1 MAADR
6 TLRVAQRQPLAFHA
20 ACPHGLEEALATEL
34 RALGASVVPARGGV
48 GFEGDLALAYRAN
61 LRSRIA
67 SRILLRLARAPCRDE
82 DELYRI
88 ANAIDWTAWFGPG
101 QTLRVDVT
109 GSRSP
114 LRSLNFATLRIKD
127 AVVDLVRERTGDR
140 PSIDTRR
147 PDVRVFAHL
156 DEREASVYL
165 DLSGEPLFKRGWR
178 QRDDKGEAPL
188 KENLAAGLLALAG
201 WQPGLPLLDPFC
213 GSGTILVEAAQIAR
227 GIAPGLSRRFGFERL
242 LRFDEALWAD
252 LRAQAQREMQ
262 AARETRPSISGSDID
277 PAAIEQARINA
288 RRAGLG
294 DDAIALRVADCR
306 TLEPPGDTPGMIVCN
321 PPYGERIDVAD
332 GDYDATMLALGRAL
346 KTGFGGWEAWV
357 LSGDR
362 TLPRR
367 LRIREKRKFPLY
379 NGPIDCRLF
388 GFALFEP
395 GARVK

>member
-6 TLRVAQRQPLAFHA
+6 TLRLRPRPLLSFHA

-34 RALGASVVPARGGV
+34 RALGADPTPARGGV
-48 GFEGDLALAYRAN
+48 AFEGDLGTAYQAN

-67 SRILLRLARAPCRDE
+67 SRILMRLAHAPYRSE

-88 ANAIDWTAWFGPG
+88 AGSIDWSAWFDARN
-101 QTLRVDVT
+101 TLRVDVT

-127 AVVDLVRERTGDR
+127 AIVDFFRERAGER

-156 DEREASVYL
+156 DEREAHLYL

-188 KENLAAGLLALAG
+188 KENLAAGMLALAG
-201 WQPGLPLLDPFC
+201 WQASQPLLDPFC
-213 GSGTILVEAAQIAR
+213 GSGTILIEAAQIAR

-242 LRFDEALWAD
+242 AGFDETLWTD
-252 LRAQAQREMQ
+252 LRGQAQAQMQ
-262 AARETRPSISGSDID
+262 AARSTPLAIFGSDID
-277 PAAIEQARINA
+277 PRAIRQAEMNA
-288 RRAGLG
+288 SRAGL
-294 DDAIALRVADCR
+294 DDGAIGLRQADCR
-306 TLEPPGDTPGMIVCN
+306 ALEPPCPTPGMIVCN
-321 PPYGERIDVAD
+321 PPYGERIDVSG
-332 GDYDATMLALGRAL
+332 GDYEATMLAFGQSL
-346 KTGFGGWEAWV
+346 KARFGGWEAWV

-367 LRIREKRKFPLY
+367 LRIREKRKHPLY

-388 GFALFEP
+388 GFELFEP
-395 GARVK
+395 AVPG

>member
-6 TLRVAQRQPLAFHA
+6 TLRLSPRPLLAFHA
-20 ACPHGLEEALATEL
+20 ACPHGLEESLALEL
-34 RALGASVVPARGGV
+34 RALGATATPARGGV
-48 GFEGDLALAYRAN
+48 SFEGDLGLAYRAN

-67 SRILLRLARAPCRDE
+67 SRILLRLSRAPYRNE

-88 ANAIDWTAWFGPG
+88 AGSIDWSAWFDAR

-127 AVVDLVRERTGDR
+127 AIVDFFRERAGER

-156 DEREASVYL
+156 DEREASLYL

-178 QRDDKGEAPL
+178 QREDKGEAPL

-201 WQPGLPLLDPFC
+201 WQATQPLLDPFC
-213 GSGTILVEAAQIAR
+213 GSGTILIEAAQIAR

-242 LRFDEALWAD
+242 STFDEALWAD
-252 LRAQAQREMQ
+252 LRGQAQVEMQ
-262 AARETRPSISGSDID
+262 AARTAPLAIHGSDID
-277 PAAIEQARINA
+277 AEAIGQARMNA

-294 DDAIALRVADCR
+294 EDAIALREADCR
-306 TLEPPGDTPGMIVCN
+306 TLEPPVATPGMIVCN
-321 PPYGERIDVAD
+321 PPYGERIDVAG
-332 GDYDATMLALGRAL
+332 GDYEATMLAFGQAL
-346 KTGFGGWEAWV
+346 KTRFGGWEAWV

-367 LRIREKRKFPLY
+367 LRIREKRKHPLY

-388 GFALFEP
+388 GFELFEP
-395 GARVK
+395 TPRG

>member
-1 MAADR
+1 MASER
-6 TLRVAQRQPLAFHA
+6 TLRLARRQPLAFHA
-20 ACPHGLEEALATEL
+20 ACPHGLEEALAKEL
-34 RALGASVVPARGGV
+34 EALGAATKPARGGV
-48 GFEGDLALAYRAN
+48 AFEGDLALAYRAN

-67 SRILLRLARAPCRDE
+67 SRILLRLERAPYRNE

-88 ANAIDWTAWFGPG
+88 ANAIDWTVWFGPA

-127 AVVDLVRERTGDR
+127 AIVDLVRERTGDR

-147 PDVRVFAHL
+147 PDARVFAHL

-201 WQPGLPLLDPFC
+201 WQPTQPLFDPFC
-213 GSGTILVEAAQIAR
+213 GSGTILIEAAQIAR

-242 LRFDEALWAD
+242 LRFDEALWTD
-252 LRAQAQREMQ
+252 LRAQAQGEMQ
-262 AARETRPSISGSDID
+262 AGRNAPLAIFGSDID
-277 PAAIEQARINA
+277 PRAIAQARANA

-294 DDAIALRVADCR
+294 DDGIGFTVADCR
-306 TLEPPGDTPGMIVCN
+306 QLAAPATTPGMIVCN

-332 GDYDATMLALGRAL
+332 GDYEETMLAFGQGL
-346 KTGFGGWEAWV
+346 KKGFAGWEAWV

-362 TLPRR
+362 KLPRH

-388 GFALFEP
+388 GFELFEP
-395 GARVK
+395 TPRG

>member
-1 MAADR
+1 LAVER
-6 TLRVAQRQPLAFHA
+6 PLRDPRRPPLAFHA
-20 ACPHGLEEALATEL
+20 ACPHGLEESLAREL
-34 RALGASVVPARGGV
+34 EALGASCVPARGGV
-48 GFEGDLALAYRAN
+48 AFEGDLALAYRAN

-67 SRILLRLARAPCRDE
+67 SRILLRLAREPYRNE
-82 DELYRI
+82 DDLYRI
-88 ANAIDWTAWFGPG
+88 AKAIDWTAWFGPG

-127 AVVDLVRERTGDR
+127 AIVDMIRERTGDR

-147 PDVRVFAHL
+147 PDARVFAHL

-201 WQPGLPLLDPFC
+201 WQPQQPLFDPFC
-213 GSGTILVEAAQIAR
+213 GSGTILIEAAQIAR

-252 LRAQAQREMQ
+252 LRAQAQGEMQ
-262 AARETRPSISGSDID
+262 AGREARPAIFGADID
-277 PAAIEQARINA
+277 PAAIAQARANA
-288 RRAGLG
+288 QRAGLG
-294 DDAIALRVADCR
+294 DDAIGFAVADCR
-306 TLEPPGDTPGMIVCN
+306 QLEPPTDTPGTIVCN
-321 PPYGERIDVAD
+321 PPYGERIDVAG
-332 GDYDATMLALGRAL
+332 GDYDATMLALGQRL
-346 KTGFGGWEAWV
+346 KAGFGGWEAWV

-362 TLPRR
+362 QLPRR

-388 GFALFEP
+388 GFELFAP
-395 GARVK
+395 TPLG

>member
-1 MAADR
+1 MATDN
-6 TLRVAQRQPLAFHA
+6 TLRAVQRQPLVFHA
-20 ACPHGLEEALATEL
+20 ACPHGLEEALAEEL
-34 RALGASVVPARGGV
+34 RRLGASTVPARGGV

-67 SRILLRLARAPCRDE
+67 SRVLLRLARAPYRNE
-82 DELYRI
+82 DELYRV

-114 LRSLNFATLRIKD
+114 LRSLNFATLRVKD
-127 AVVDLVRERTGDR
+127 AIVDQIRERTGDR

-147 PDVRVFAHL
+147 PDARVFAHL
-156 DEREASVYL
+156 DEREASIYL

-201 WQPGLPLLDPFC
+201 WQPEQPLFDPFC
-213 GSGTILVEAAQIAR
+213 GSGTILIEAAQIAR
-227 GIAPGLSRRFGFERL
+227 RVAPGLSRRFGFERL

-252 LRAQAQREMQ
+252 LRAEAQGEMQ
-262 AARETRPSISGSDID
+262 AARDASLSIFGADID
-277 PAAIEQARINA
+277 PAAIEQARANA

-294 DDAIALRVADCR
+294 EAAIGLVAADCR
-306 TLEPPGDTPGMIVCN
+306 ALEPPIDTPGMIVCN

-332 GDYDATMLALGRAL
+332 GDYDATMLALGQRL
-346 KTGFGGWEAWV
+346 KAQFGGWEAWI

-362 TLPRR
+362 QLPRR
-367 LRIREKRKFPLY
+367 LRIREKRKFPLF

-395 GARVK
+395 TPRG